1 MKRDTL
7 IVNIGVNLWPFSDT
21 MWQLLLQSFIQILV
35 LSKSPLIKPTH
46 KLGMFSWLHLR
57 HGQWKYTLLLFFTF
71 FFFFCPIEKQWL
83 KIYIPN
89 IYLIP
94 KYNLGVRF
102 TPRKRYIY
110 TNSNKETIRSTLC
123 FFFFFNMTSLFV
135 YECLSDGQCSLS
147 HRKSKLS
154 EEPYYCI
161 AS

>member
-1 MKRDTL
+1 MTL
-7 IVNIGVNLWPFSDT
+7 CDNYFYSRLFKFWSCQRVPLSSQRISWVCSADSTWGMVNGNIHCCYFLPS
-21 MWQLLLQSFIQILV
+21 
-35 LSKSPLIKPTH
+35 
-46 KLGMFSWLHLR
+46 
-57 HGQWKYTLLLFFTF
+57 
-71 FFFFCPIEKQWL
+71 FFFCPIEKQWL

>member
-123 FFFFFNMTSLFV
+123 FFFFSIWPAYLSMNACLMASALFRTANLSSLKNLTIV
-135 YECLSDGQCSLS
+135 
-147 HRKSKLS
+147 
-154 EEPYYCI
+154 
-161 AS
+161 